1 MMTLEEVWE
10 SLKQDPEIKATI
22 EEVEKSYKLFK
33 KIENLIV
40 ADLES
45 KLAQSERFMQVNGF
59 KNWKEAQN
67 ALNGKF
73 ECIFDE
79 KHELWKKLVAENTQL
94 KQELKEKEKHIIGQN
109 ALLNKSKENN
119 NQLKQQLAECEQ
131 EKLLNSYGMDKN
143 ADIAEDY
150 KRKLAE
156 SKEQLID
163 MNEKSN
169 KIKKESYYLKQQLAE
184 TDKLMQEY
192 LSKCLSL
199 EQQLTE
205 KEKEI
210 EELKKGVYKVTLGT
224 TPSNQI
230 DVTENFYVI
239 PNQTAIAELEKVIN
253 LFEPYENS
261 EKDTILCANNGISF
275 LEYINQRIKE
285 LKGEK

>member
-1 MMTLEEVWE
+1 
-10 SLKQDPEIKATI
+10 
-22 EEVEKSYKLFK
+22 
-33 KIENLIV
+33 
-40 ADLES
+40 
-45 KLAQSERFMQVNGF
+45 
-59 KNWKEAQN
+59 
-67 ALNGKF
+67 
-73 ECIFDE
+73 
-79 KHELWKKLVAENTQL
+79 
-94 KQELKEKEKHIIGQN
+94 
-109 ALLNKSKENN
+109 
-119 NQLKQQLAECEQ
+119 
-131 EKLLNSYGMDKN
+131 MDKN

-169 KIKKESYYLKQQLAE
+169 KIKKESYYLKKQLAE

-239 PNQTAIAELEKVIN
+239 QNQTTIEELEKV
-253 LFEPYENS
+253 
-261 EKDTILCANNGISF
+261 K
-275 LEYINQRIKE
+275 EYISKGLAFDVDVQIWFEDYIDQQITE
-285 LKGEK
+285 LKGEE